1 MIFNDNVF
9 DEFPVITTERLLL
22 REITP
27 GDANEIFAIYSSDA
41 AMKYFGKDTFKTIDQ
56 AQEMIERVRKGFRD
70 REGIRWGISFKGSDK
85 LIGSG
90 GFWRLVKPH
99 FRAEIGYDLHPDYW
113 GKGLMSEAVKAM
125 IEFGFGKMNLHSVE
139 ANTDPENAASARLLE
154 KNGFV
159 KEGIFRESYYYNGV
173 FLDSH
178 IYSLIK
184 KN

>member
-1 MIFNDNVF
+1 MF
-9 DEFPVITTERLLL
+9 DEFPVLKTERLVL

-27 GDANEIFAIYSSDA
+27 GDVNEIFAVYSSDE
-41 AMKYFGKDTFKTIDQ
+41 AMKYFGKDTFKTTDE
-56 AQEMIERVRKGFRD
+56 AYEMIERIRKAFCEK
-70 REGIRWGISFKGSDK
+70 EGIRWGITFKDSDK

-113 GKGLMSEAVKAM
+113 GKGIMTEAVKAM

-139 ANTDPENAASARLLE
+139 ANTDPQNAASARLLR

-159 KEGIFRESYYYNGV
+159 KEGIFRESYFYNGV
-173 FLDSH
+173 FYDSH
-178 IYSLIK
+178 IYSLINK
-184 KN
+184 G

>member
-1 MIFNDNVF
+1 MIFNENVF
-9 DEFPVITTERLLL
+9 DDFPVLRTGRLLL

-27 GDANEIFAIYSSDA
+27 ADAKEIFAIYSSDA
-41 AMKYFGKDTFKTIDQ
+41 AMKYFGKDTFKTIDE
-56 AQEMIERVRKGFRD
+56 AYEMIERVRKGFRD
-70 REGIRWGISFKGSDK
+70 REGIRWGISFKDSDM

-90 GFWRLVKPH
+90 GFWRLIKPH

-113 GKGLMSEAVKAM
+113 GKGIMTEAVKAM
-125 IEFGFGKMNLHSVE
+125 IEFGFGKMNLHSIE
-139 ANTDPENAASARLLE
+139 ANTDPENAASARLLG